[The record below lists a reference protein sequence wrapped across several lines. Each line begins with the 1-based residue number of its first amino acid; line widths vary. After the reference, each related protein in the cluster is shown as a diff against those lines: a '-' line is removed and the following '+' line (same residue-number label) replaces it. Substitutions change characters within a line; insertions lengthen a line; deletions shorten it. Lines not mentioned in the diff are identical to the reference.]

1 MERQVH
7 RTLSRDSGLSQ
18 SSLQRLFRACL
29 SRAPA
34 LSVKPALKER
44 TYLLI
49 DGSYFPG
56 NLCIVLYM
64 DHALGYVQLYRDSDG
79 ERYSE
84 IYEDLMN
91 LRALGVKVYSVTC
104 DGHRSILKAV
114 RKAFPGAVI
123 QRCLVHIKR
132 QVKTYLSA
140 RPQSD
145 AAKEL
150 LRISRRLTS
159 IKTHEQS
166 ALWLLEM
173 HLWEQRHKAYVNA
186 RSFNPLSGRYWYT
199 HKSVHSAYRLV
210 KNAAPNLFAYLDDA
224 QIPSTTNKLEG
235 HFAHLKE
242 KLTLHHGLRAG
253 AKKAFIKWY
262 LHFKNGGLR

>member
-1 MERQVH
+1 MERQVY

-18 SSLQRLFRACL
+18 SSLQRLFRSYL
-29 SRAPA
+29 SRSPE

-64 DHALGYVQLYRDSDG
+64 DHALGYVQLYRNSDG

-91 LRALGVKVYSVTC
+91 LRTLGVEVYSVTC
-104 DGHRSILKAV
+104 DGHHSILKAV
-114 RKAFPGAVI
+114 RKAFPEAII

-145 AAKEL
+145 AGKDL
-150 LRISRRLTS
+150 LRISRRLTY
-159 IKTHEQS
+159 ITTHEQS

-173 HLWEQRHKAYVNA
+173 HQWEQHYKAYVNA
-186 RSFNPLSGRYWYT
+186 RSNNPISGRYWYT
-199 HKSVHSAYRLV
+199 HKNVHSAYRLI
-210 KNAAPNLFAYLDDA
+210 KNAAPYLFAYLDDG
-224 QIPSTTNKLEG
+224 QIPNTTNKLEG

-242 KLTLHHGLRAG
+242 KLTLHHGLRTA
-253 AKKAFIKWY
+253 ARKAFIKWY
-262 LHFKNGGLR
+262 LHFKNGGIR